1 MTTTT
6 TNPASGAP
14 TQAGNSLR
22 AGLSDGMTIL
32 ARNLLKLK
40 HQPGQIV
47 ATFAFPIVSVVLFGY
62 VFGSAIPI
70 PGGGNY
76 REYLMPGLFVMSS
89 VFAVMG
95 SLTVIAKDNGL
106 GVMDRFRS
114 MPMARSAVPFGQT
127 AADLV
132 TGAGGLAVMALCGL
146 LFGWRAHNGLGATLA
161 GFGVVLLLH
170 YSVCWLGV
178 YLGALA
184 KNEETAARIGPLIM
198 PITMISNIFVPTDG
212 MPSVLQVIADWNP
225 VSAATAACREL
236 FGNPGLPLV
245 EDAAWPLRHPVVAT
259 VGWCVLI
266 LVIFVPLSIRRFR
279 NAGL

>member
-1 MTTTT
+1 MTIPAQHSV
-6 TNPASGAP
+6 PASPA
-14 TQAGNSLR
+14 TSLR

-32 ARNLLKLK
+32 VRNLLKLK
-40 HQPGQIV
+40 HQPGQIA
-47 ATFAFPIVSVVLFGY
+47 ATFAFPLVSVVLFGY

-89 VFAVMG
+89 VFGVMG
-95 SLTVIAKDNGL
+95 SLMVIAKDNGL
-106 GVMDRFRS
+106 GVMDRYRS

-132 TGAGGLAVMALCGL
+132 IGAGGLAIMALCGL
-146 LFGWRAHNGLGATLA
+146 LFGWSAHNGVGATLA
-161 GFGVVLLLH
+161 GFGIILLLQ
-170 YSVCWLGV
+170 YSVSWVGV

-198 PITMISNIFVPTDG
+198 PITMISNVFVPTDG
-212 MPSVLQVIADWNP
+212 MPPVLQVMADWNP

-236 FGNPGLPLV
+236 FGNPGLPLA
-245 EDAAWPLRHPVVAT
+245 EDAAWPLQHPVLAT
-259 VGWCVLI
+259 LGWCVLL
-266 LVIFVPLSIRRFR
+266 LVVFVPLAVRRFR